1 MKRHARKLEHFSMWL
16 MVFGVVSL
24 CQPWIALLHSYSV
37 LMILIGLILF
47 NVFSRL
53 RPPLP
58 APRPAEGLESGSHH
72 G

>member
-1 MKRHARKLEHFSMWL
+1 MKRHARKLEHFSMSL

-24 CQPWIALLHSYSV
+24 CQPWIDLLHRYSV
-37 LMILIGLILF
+37 LMILVGLILF

-53 RPPLP
+53 RSP
-58 APRPAEGLESGSHH
+58 APVPRPAERPESRVHH